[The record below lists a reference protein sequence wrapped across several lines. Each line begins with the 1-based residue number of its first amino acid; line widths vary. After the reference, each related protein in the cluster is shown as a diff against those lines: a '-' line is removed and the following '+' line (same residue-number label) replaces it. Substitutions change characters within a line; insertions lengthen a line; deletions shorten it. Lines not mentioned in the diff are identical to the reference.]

1 MDAHAHNGGLLKAD
15 GGEALMTVRAA
26 NGLLNAVVNN
36 SGTIEAHGLDARDGK
51 IVLDG
56 GR

>member
-1 MDAHAHNGGLLKAD
+1 M
-15 GGEALMTVRAA
+15 LMTARAA

-56 GR
+56 GRWRRAVRRQR